1 MFRDKHVVVT
11 GASSGIGRSFARQ
24 FAQAGARVSLVARRT
39 EKLAAL
45 ADELKTNASQ
55 TAVITAD
62 LVASGACERVLADA
76 RAAFGPIDV
85 LVSNAGVGEY
95 GLFPGQQLA
104 DLEHLVHLNVLAV
117 LRLTHQVLPEML
129 ERRTG
134 HLINI
139 ASTAAFQ
146 PTPYMAVYGASKAF
160 VLNFSMALWNELRKT
175 GLRVT
180 CVCPGPV
187 RTGFFDRGGY
197 HTRKVDW
204 VRLGFDSDDFAR
216 VTMKYLKQGR
226 SVCVPGLLNKLGAF
240 SRHLAPLPL
249 VTRISGKILGE
260 W

>member
-11 GASSGIGRSFARQ
+11 GASSGIGQSLARQ

-39 EKLAAL
+39 DKLTGL
-45 ADELKTNASQ
+45 ADELKAATGRA
-55 TAVITAD
+55 AVITAD
-62 LVASGACERVLADA
+62 LVEPGACERVPTDA
-76 RAAFGPIDV
+76 RAVFGPIDV
-85 LVSNAGVGEY
+85 LVNNAGVGEY

-104 DLEHLVHLNVLAV
+104 DLEHLVQLNVLAV
-117 LRLTHQVLPEML
+117 LRLTHRILPEMI

-134 HLINI
+134 HVINI

-160 VLNFSMALWNELRKT
+160 VLNFSMALWSELRKT

-216 VTMKYLKQGR
+216 LTMKYLRRGR
-226 SVCVPGLLNKLGAF
+226 SVCVPGILNKISAF